1 MIGKSNALLAALT
14 IKNYALIDHLEV
26 GFSDGMTTITGETGA
41 GKSILL
47 GALALV
53 LGKRA
58 DRSVLYQADQK
69 CVVEAQFEISNYDLA
84 PFFDTHALDYETRTI
99 LRREVIPNGKSR
111 AFINDTPVTLE
122 VMDALGQQLIDIHAQ
137 HQTLKLTQNDFQYSV
152 VDARAGLQEDV
163 KTYQDGLGR
172 YKNLEQQIAA
182 LQQQQQLAQQ
192 ETDYNSFL
200 LQELEAENL
209 QANMLEPLE
218 EQVAQW
224 SNVEDLQQY
233 FNTAIQCIENE
244 QQGVLEQLAT
254 VRSVLNQAASKAKK
268 YQELSNRI
276 TSLSIELQDI
286 LSELMQAQDQLEMNP
301 QELEHAQ
308 QQLQRIYDLFK
319 KHGVQEVTALIE
331 KQQELNDSL
340 QGTTNREAQLTALT
354 KEKESLKE
362 HLDAQAKSLFE
373 KRNAI
378 LPNLTK
384 QLQGYVAQ
392 MGMVQARFQIQLVPT
407 ASFEAFGKDQLEL
420 RFAAN
425 DGSPF
430 QALKKVASGGELSRI
445 MLAIKALLAQYQK
458 LPTIIFDEIDTGVS
472 GAISNEIALIMK
484 AMAAHMQVFTI
495 THLPQVAAKG
505 QQHFKVYKTTYDT
518 QTRTQIRELNAAE
531 RVEEIAQMLS
541 GNELTQTAREHALQL
556 LN

>member
-1 MIGKSNALLAALT
+1 MEGKSNALLVALT

-26 GFSDGMTTITGETGA
+26 GFSNGMTTITGETGA

-69 CVVEAQFEISNYDLA
+69 CVVEAQFEITNYNLA
-84 PFFDTHALDYETRTI
+84 AFFDSHALDYETLTI

-137 HQTLKLTQNDFQYSV
+137 HQTLKLTQIDFQYSV
-152 VDARAGLQEDV
+152 VDARAGLLEDV
-163 KTYQDGLGR
+163 RAYQDGLAR
-172 YKNLEQQIAA
+172 YKNIEQQIAS
-182 LQQQQQLAQQ
+182 LQQQQQRAEQ

-209 QANMLEPLE
+209 QADMLEPLE
-218 EQVAQW
+218 QQVAQW

-233 FNTAIQCIENE
+233 FSTAIQCIENE
-244 QQGVLEQLAT
+244 QQGILEQLAT
-254 VRSVLNQAASKAKK
+254 TRSVLNQAASKAKK
-268 YQELSNRI
+268 YQELSNRV

-286 LSELMQAQDQLEMNP
+286 LSELMQAQEQLEIHP

-331 KQQELNDSL
+331 KQQELNASL
-340 QGTTNREAQLTALT
+340 QGTTNREAQLTALA
-354 KEKESLKE
+354 KEKETLKE
-362 HLDAQAKSLFE
+362 HLEVQAKSLFE

-378 LPNLTK
+378 LPDLIQ
-384 QLQGYVAQ
+384 QLQRYLAQ
-392 MGMVQARFQIQLVPT
+392 MGMAQARFQIQLVPT
-407 ASFEAFGKDQLEL
+407 ASFESFGKDQLEL

-505 QQHFKVYKTTYDT
+505 QQHFKVYKTTYET

>member
-1 MIGKSNALLAALT
+1 MKGKSNALLVALT

-26 GFSDGMTTITGETGA
+26 GFSNGMTTITGETGA

-69 CVVEAQFEISNYDLA
+69 CVVEAQFEITNYNLA
-84 PFFDTHALDYETRTI
+84 AFFDSHALDYETLTI

-137 HQTLKLTQNDFQYSV
+137 HQTLKLTQIDFQYSV
-152 VDARAGLQEDV
+152 VDARAGLLEDV
-163 KTYQDGLGR
+163 RAYQDGLAR
-172 YKNLEQQIAA
+172 YKNIEQQIAS
-182 LQQQQQLAQQ
+182 LQQQQQRAEQ

-209 QANMLEPLE
+209 QADMLEPLE
-218 EQVAQW
+218 QQVAQW

-233 FNTAIQCIENE
+233 FSTAIQCIENE
-244 QQGVLEQLAT
+244 QQGILEQLAT
-254 VRSVLNQAASKAKK
+254 TRSVLNQAASKAKK
-268 YQELSNRI
+268 YQELSNRV

-286 LSELMQAQDQLEMNP
+286 LSELMQAQEQLEIHP

-331 KQQELNDSL
+331 KQQELNASL
-340 QGTTNREAQLTALT
+340 QGTTNREVQLTALA
-354 KEKESLKE
+354 KEKETLKE
-362 HLDAQAKSLFE
+362 HLEAQAKSLFE

-378 LPNLTK
+378 LPDLIQ
-384 QLQGYVAQ
+384 QLQRYLAQ
-392 MGMVQARFQIQLVPT
+392 MGMAQARFQIQLVPT
-407 ASFEAFGKDQLEL
+407 ASFESFGKDQLEL

-505 QQHFKVYKTTYDT
+505 QQHFKVYKTTYET